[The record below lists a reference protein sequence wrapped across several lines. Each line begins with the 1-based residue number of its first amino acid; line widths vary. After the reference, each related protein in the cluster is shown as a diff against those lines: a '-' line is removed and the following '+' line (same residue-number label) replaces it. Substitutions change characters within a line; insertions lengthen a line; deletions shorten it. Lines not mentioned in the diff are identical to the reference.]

1 MCILSYVPTKDGFVL
16 TFNRDE
22 VFSRK
27 TKAPDHYTI
36 DDQQLVFPKDTK
48 YGGSWIGINETRS
61 VVGCMLNA
69 KGKSPKIPSK
79 SRGVIFID
87 NLIRGGVNLN
97 ENELCHIAPFT
108 LLFFYVQSQV
118 VVKYY
123 WDGIDLKRE
132 NNPMSSPLVLC
143 SSSLYTE
150 AIISEL
156 REEFK
161 NQISDKS
168 EVENTTS
175 SFHKKCLFYKNHPIY
190 LKKNSDIQ
198 TVSITTILKNK
209 KGFTLTYADLQE
221 NTEQTIPL

>member
-1 MCILSYVPTKDGFVL
+1 MKHKISFILRL
-16 TFNRDE
+16 
-22 VFSRK
+22 
-27 TKAPDHYTI
+27 
-36 DDQQLVFPKDTK
+36 
-48 YGGSWIGINETRS
+48 
-61 VVGCMLNA
+61 
-69 KGKSPKIPSK
+69 
-79 SRGVIFID
+79 
-87 NLIRGGVNLN
+87 
-97 ENELCHIAPFT
+97 
-108 LLFFYVQSQV
+108 V

-143 SSSLYTE
+143 SSSLYTA

-190 LKKNSDIQ
+190 LKKNSGIQ
-198 TVSITTILKNK
+198 TVSMTTILKNK

-221 NTEQTIPL
+221 NTKQTIPL